1 MKILNYKKE
10 WRFDLQNVRL
20 IYSILLLQLLLLLTI
35 FLEEVGIPIT
45 SFRVLITILYLFF
58 TPGVALAFLLR
69 LDEGSKLDFII
80 YIIGLS
86 FSFIMAIGLLI
97 SLLYPYIGIKE
108 PISILPLLVTFFII
122 VPVITLG
129 ADSYRDTIFLSKNMQ
144 VRNFIAPIPLFL
156 LNLPLISIISITVL
170 NRSGS
175 TLPLILLLILIS
187 AVPALVLF
195 DKINPTWYPVTLL
208 LVSLS
213 ILYQTSF
220 WEHSY
225 PIESWMPAVTVNL
238 GYWQPVIG
246 TGVEHEGLLP
256 QSLLIPIFSIVGG
269 IPPLTQLK
277 VVNPLMVSLI
287 PLTVF
292 LIYRRYVLQRYAFL
306 GALLVTFTHSYF
318 TGPFGSRDMIATMFL
333 TIFVLAIFD
342 KQIDRTRRAILS
354 IIFLACT
361 VISHYGVAFILIG
374 AIVGVAT
381 IRSLISHTSIIPLK
395 LSSRFTFALSIFTLI
410 LTLSWYEYTSGQK
423 SGWFVSNLMRF
434 FRDPLAVQPHTT
446 AYALQV
452 QSPFS
457 LQVMKGLYF
466 LLTALMGIGILKEL
480 IQRFQDESIIVNTEY
495 LLLSVSFLGVLGA
508 TFLPLSA
515 YFETERIIRTVYP
528 ITGIF
533 AILGLQWLEE
543 GIPMVRS
550 ALPEAPISVSHSL
563 FNSEIAFIG
572 LLMVFFL
579 FGSGVVADLSTED
592 YSTSLVLSDE
602 DLRTSEDPRLQWTAT
617 DCFKCDGQ
625 SVAWLA
631 DHYTEGYTSISDQN
645 HNWPRFYGLTL
656 VTETSVPPWE
666 ILSEDF
672 PLKRS
677 NEEHLLDY
685 QNENRDEAYIRLHSK
700 NHRTDHILRDSSRIT
715 TGELEPMESIDEE
728 LKQSHKIYSNENST
742 VYHP

>member
-1 MKILNYKKE
+1 MKILNLKKE
-10 WRFDLQNVRL
+10 WRPALLNMRL
-20 IYSILLLQLLLLLTI
+20 FNSILLAQLL
-35 FLEEVGIPIT
+35 FLIIIGIEIIGT
-45 SFRVLITILYLFF
+45 QIATLRVLVTVLYLFF
-58 TPGVALAFLLR
+58 MPGVALAFLLR
-69 LDEGSKLDFII
+69 LDKGRKLDFVL
-80 YIIGLS
+80 YTIGLS
-86 FSFIMAIGLLI
+86 FSFIMAIGVFM
-97 SLLYPYIGIKE
+97 SLLYPYIGIQE
-108 PISILPLLVTFFII
+108 PITLLPLIVTFFIV
-122 VPVITLG
+122 VPVVTLG
-129 ADSYRDTIFLSKNMQ
+129 ADYYRNKIFLSKSMQ
-144 VRNFIAPIPLFL
+144 IRNFIAPTPLFL
-156 LNLPLISIISITVL
+156 LNLPLMSIITITIL

-175 TLPLILLLILIS
+175 TLPLFLFLILIS
-187 AVPALVLF
+187 AIPALVLF
-195 DKINPTWYPVTLL
+195 DKIDPRWYPLAL
-208 LVSLS
+208 ILVPLS
-213 ILYQTSF
+213 VLYHISF
-220 WEHSY
+220 WENSY
-225 PIESWMPAVTVNL
+225 PIESWMPAVTAKL

-246 TGVEHEGLLP
+246 TGVEQEGLLP
-256 QSLLIPIFSIVGG
+256 QSLLIPIFSIFGG
-269 IPPLTQLK
+269 ITPLTQLR
-277 VVNPLMVSLI
+277 VVNPLMVSII

-306 GALLVTFTHSYF
+306 GAILVTFTHSYF
-318 TGPFGSRDMIATMFL
+318 TGPFGSRDMVATMFL
-333 TIFVLAIFD
+333 TIFVLAAFD
-342 KQIDRTRRAILS
+342 KQIDRTSRAILS

-361 VISHYGVAFILIG
+361 IISHYGVAFILIG

-381 IRSLISHTSIIPLK
+381 TRSLISHTSIIPTK
-395 LSSRFTFALSIFTLI
+395 SSSRFTFALSIFTLI

-423 SGWFVSNLMRF
+423 GGWFVSNLMRF
-434 FRDPLAVQPHTT
+434 FQDPLAVQPHTT

-480 IQRFQDESIIVNTEY
+480 IRRFQDKSITVDTEY
-495 LLLSVSFLGVLGA
+495 LLLGISFLGVLAA
-508 TFLPLSA
+508 TFLPLAA

-543 GIPMVRS
+543 GTPMVRS
-550 ALPEAPISVSHSL
+550 ALPETPISVSDSL
-563 FNSEIAFIG
+563 FNSEIVFIG
-572 LLMVFFL
+572 ILMVFFL

-602 DLRTSEDPRLQWTAT
+602 DLRTSEDPRLQWAAT

-656 VTETSVPPWE
+656 VTETSVPAWE

-672 PLKRS
+672 PLRRS
-677 NEEHLLDY
+677 NEDHLFNY
-685 QNENRDEAYIRLHSK
+685 QSENRDEAYIRLHSK
-700 NHRTDHILRDSSRIT
+700 NHRTDHILRDSSRIA

-728 LKQSHKIYSNENST
+728 LEQSHKIYSNENST
-742 VYHP
+742 VYHA